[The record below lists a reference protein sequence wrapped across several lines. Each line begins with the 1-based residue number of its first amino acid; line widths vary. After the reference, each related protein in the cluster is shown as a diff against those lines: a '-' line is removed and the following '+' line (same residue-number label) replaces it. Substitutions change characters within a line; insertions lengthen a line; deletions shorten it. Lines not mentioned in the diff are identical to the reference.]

1 MNPHSIPDRPDGM
14 AVDRSG
20 AHAMKNRALRSRVV
34 IAAGSVLALAAAVL
48 WPWRLAD
55 GGDLPDRS
63 RGATTP
69 SVAEDGPHRSPISLA
84 LSADGTFLLSANQ
97 TAGSVSL
104 VDTKTARVV
113 NELKT
118 GDKPAGVAISRDGK
132 RGVVSH
138 WYGYDLCV
146 LAIKDGKLAVEGRV
160 EVGPE
165 PRGVAM
171 AADGSTAYV
180 AIGVTNEVARVD
192 LDARKV
198 TGRLTVGREPRGI
211 AISPD
216 GSRLLVSNARSQDV
230 SLIDTMGWQVICTI
244 PIDGDNL
251 RQVAVSADGKT
262 GYIANMRNRKF
273 ATTRNNIDL
282 GWVLGQRLTRVPLD
296 GSVSYDTLSL
306 DIQGK
311 AAGDAHGVAVSH
323 DERFV
328 AISCGGTHEVM
339 IFRTDK
345 KRLPWRANGS
355 RDLIAPELLKKDG
368 RHRRVELGGRPTEI
382 AFAPDGTILY
392 VANYLDDSIQVVD
405 ADSAELIKT
414 ISLGKP
420 KTLSLAR
427 RGEIL
432 FHDADRSHNEWYS
445 CNTCHSDGHTS
456 GLDFDTLNDG
466 RQDLSSAHLRSRKK
480 APTLRH
486 VTKTQPWTWHGWQTD
501 LDDAMVE
508 SFTKSMQGA
517 KPKADDVKALVAY
530 LDTLE
535 FPKNP
540 FREPDGSL
548 TPAAQRGHG
557 VFRSAKS
564 ACNTCHG
571 GSELTDGKIHEVG
584 LEERDDAY
592 RGYNPPSLRGVYDK
606 DPYLHDGRSKTLRD
620 ALSGPHSADN
630 VTGLGE
636 LTTEELDD
644 LIAYLKSL

>member
-1 MNPHSIPDRPDGM
+1 M
-14 AVDRSG
+14 ATAV
-20 AHAMKNRALRSRVV
+20 
-34 IAAGSVLALAAAVL
+34 VLALAAAII
-48 WPWRLAD
+48 WPWRMAD
-55 GGDLPDRS
+55 AGDPPKRDRGVTRS
-63 RGATTP
+63 TA
-69 SVAEDGPHRSPISLA
+69 SDDEPHRSPIALA
-84 LSADGTFLLSANQ
+84 ISADGSSLITANQ
-97 TAGSVSL
+97 TAGTVSL
-104 VDTKTARVV
+104 IDTKRARVLD
-113 NELKT
+113 ELAT
-118 GDKPAGVAISRDGK
+118 GDKPAGVAISRDGR
-132 RGVVSH
+132 RGVVTH

-146 LAIKDGKLAVEGRV
+146 LAIRDGKLAIEGRV

-171 AADGSTAYV
+171 AADGKLAYV
-180 AIGVTNEVARVD
+180 AVGVSNEIARVD
-192 LDARKV
+192 LEARTV

-216 GSRLLVSNARSQDV
+216 GSHLLVSNARSQSV
-230 SLIDTMGWQVICTI
+230 SLVDLKIWKVVATI

-251 RQVAVSADGKT
+251 RQVTISADGKN
-262 GYIANMRNRKF
+262 GYIANMRNRGF

-296 GSVSYDTLSL
+296 GTVAYETLSL
-306 DIQGK
+306 DTQGK

-345 KRLPWRANGS
+345 KRLPWRSNGS

-368 RHRRVELGGRPTEI
+368 RYRRVELGGRPTEL
-382 AFAPDGTILY
+382 AFAPEGSVLY

-405 ADSAELIKT
+405 AEKAELVKNIL
-414 ISLGKP
+414 LGKP
-420 KTLSLAR
+420 KNLSLAR

-466 RQDLSSAHLRSRKK
+466 RQDLSTAHLRSRKK

-486 VTKTQPWTWHGWQTD
+486 VTKTEPWTWHGWQSS
-501 LDDAMVE
+501 LDDAMIE
-508 SFTKSMQGA
+508 SFTKSMQGS
-517 KPKADDVKALVAY
+517 KPKADDVKALIAY

-535 FPKNP
+535 FPRNP
-540 FREPDGSL
+540 FRQSDGSL
-548 TPAAQRGHG
+548 TPAAQRGRD
-557 VFRSAKS
+557 VFRSARA
-564 ACNTCHG
+564 ACNTCHKG
-571 GSELTDGKIHEVG
+571 PEFTDGKIHEVG

-606 DPYLHDGRSKTLRD
+606 DPYLHDGRAKSLRQ
-620 ALSGPHSADN
+620 ALTGPHATES

-636 LTTEELDD
+636 LTENELDD
-644 LIAYLKSL
+644 LIVYLKSL